1 MPDYKTIKDYEYSA
15 AEWQR
20 VLFNRDRMIIGT
32 KDLVREKFIA
42 LASAFDVDEIV
53 ISTFTDRFEDRLHSY
68 ELLAGMFELQSKGQH
83 HLAES

>member
-1 MPDYKTIKDYEYSA
+1 MSIQLLNGREYCSTA
-15 AEWQR
+15 TA
-20 VLFNRDRMIIGT
+20 MIIGT